1 MLVAEV
7 NKSLV
12 DILESLIV
20 SPGRLRSMLLDLC
33 RLRGPLQHRSAA
45 FIIDNLMAC
54 ISSRSKNVLVNL
66 IMYMRQEYGDLA
78 NAHTTH
84 LDRRKLAPRYSAS
97 VERVLDSGH
106 TTYTAAR
113 STNCTNQR
121 TSHNRQIFEDDTV
134 TGVVTEKTVKMS
146 TSIASTKVSNNRDSV
161 LNL

>member
-1 MLVAEV
+1 ML
-7 NKSLV
+7 
-12 DILESLIV
+12 
-20 SPGRLRSMLLDLC
+20 RDLC

-45 FIIDNLMAC
+45 FIINNFMAC
-54 ISSRSKNVLVNL
+54 ISSRSKNFLVNL
-66 IMYMRQEYGDLA
+66 IVYMRQEYGNLA

-97 VERVLDSGH
+97 VESGLDSGH

-113 STNCTNQR
+113 STNYTSQR
-121 TSHNRQIFEDDTV
+121 TYHNRQIFEDDTV

-161 LNL
+161 LSL